1 MLQITKNT
9 ALDLWKDYK
18 IRVNAICPGT
28 IFTPASEK
36 EMKGHNWSFEEWEAR
51 KTKETIMKRAGTA
64 RECAFASL
72 FFASDESEFC
82 TGSTLMVDGGH
93 TAL

>member
-28 IFTPASEK
+28 IFTPASHK
-36 EMKGHNWSFEEWEAR
+36 EMKGHNWSFDEWEKR
-51 KTKETIMKRAGTA
+51 KTGEMIMNRAGKA
-64 RECAFASL
+64 SEVAFAAL
-72 FFASDESEFC
+72 FFASDESTFC
-82 TGSTLMVDGGH
+82 TGSSLVVDGGH